1 MGEYG
6 QFQFCEL
13 LGLAVSMLAC
23 RVTHTGLLAFSF

>member
-13 LGLAVSMLAC
+13 LGLVLMDRVIRAELLAVSC
-23 RVTHTGLLAFSF
+23 